1 MEVLMER
8 ALRQYRIMAFVTGT
22 ALFLLYFV
30 AVPLTWAHH
39 PEFGRILGV
48 GHGVVL
54 CPLYLFTVGRLY
66 FLITLRWWWWGFMVI
81 AIFIP
86 FLPIVMEHYVTK
98 SIRSGALG
106 TTRPEVG
113 HAR

>member
-1 MEVLMER
+1 MEGLMER
-8 ALRQYRIMAFVTGT
+8 ALRQYRVMAFVTGT

-39 PEFGRILGV
+39 PEFGKILGV

-54 CPLYLFTVGRLY
+54 CPLYLVTVARLY
-66 FLITLRWWWWGFMVI
+66 FLVKLRWWWWGCMVV

-98 SIRSGALG
+98 SIRADQASDAL
-106 TTRPEVG
+106 PEVG
-113 HAR
+113 RVL